1 MSRVLGIDLGTTY
14 TAVACIDDYGKPV
27 VLKNSDGRNTTPSA
41 VFFDAPH
48 YVVGEVALQSTL
60 TDPQHVVQFVKR
72 FMGAKN
78 HRIRVG
84 DNEYSPEFVS
94 SLILR
99 KVVQEAEDALGERT
113 DGVVITVPAYFG
125 EAQRHAT
132 WQAAQLAGLKVLRL
146 INEPTAA
153 ALSYGI
159 SNRHSQPRNIL
170 VYDLGGG
177 TFDVTILRVSKNNL
191 EVLGVGGDSNLGGK
205 DIDDLIMN
213 FIEERVSEELGCD
226 IEWDDVSEAELRFK
240 AEAAKRQL
248 SGRSSVPI
256 TLKAR
261 RQTREMVGAATTTAT
276 TTSSTRIVPPANTT
290 TPVRIEI
297 TRDEFENLCA
307 DLLTRTELVLDV
319 VLSRAGLEWSD
330 ISEVLCVGGSSRMPM
345 VREMLARVSGKKP
358 LLHDPDECVAK
369 GAAIQAALL
378 AKESMEDVEST
389 MRITHVLPHSLG
401 VAAMKNG
408 EVFIDH
414 IVPALTPLPFQTTRH
429 GYTTAIDNQTSVEV
443 RVYEGE
449 SEDPESY
456 SAPIGTF
463 ALNVLPPRPQGL
475 PDLSVEF
482 LCDENARITAIA
494 RDHDTKKESRA
505 LLTFSNHTAEFS
517 DGERFAVQRIDD
529 GYGLE
534 AELLAQA
541 IVS

>member
-14 TAVACIDDYGKPV
+14 SAVACIDEYGKPV

-60 TDPQHVVQFVKR
+60 TDPRHVVQFAKR

-84 DNEYSPEFVS
+84 ENEYSPEFVS

-99 KVVQEAEDALGERT
+99 KVVQEAEDALGERA
-113 DGVVITVPAYFG
+113 DSVVIAVPAYFG

-132 WQAAQLAGLKVLRL
+132 AKAAQLAGLKVLRL

-205 DIDDLIMN
+205 DIDDLMMN
-213 FIEERVSEELGCD
+213 FIEERVTEELGCD
-226 IEWDDVSEAELRFK
+226 IEWDEMGEAELRFK

-248 SGRSSVPI
+248 SGRGNVPV

-261 RQTREMVGAATTTAT
+261 KKTREFAGTA
-276 TTSSTRIVPPANTT
+276 TSSTRSNGFIAPPSDAT
-290 TPVRIEI
+290 TPVRIDI
-297 TRDEFENLCA
+297 SRDEFENLCA
-307 DLLTRTELVLDV
+307 DVLTRTELVLDV
-319 VLSRAGLEWSD
+319 VMRRADLDWCD

-345 VREMLARVSGKKP
+345 VREMLMRVSGKKP

-378 AKESMEDVEST
+378 AKENLENVEST
-389 MRITHVLPHSLG
+389 MRISHVLPHSLG
-401 VAAMKNG
+401 IAAMKNG
-408 EVFIDH
+408 EAFIDH
-414 IVPALTPLPFQTTRH
+414 IVPALTPLPCQTTRH
-429 GYTTAIDNQTSVEV
+429 GYTTVIDNQTSVQV

-456 SAPIGTF
+456 SSPIGTF
-463 ALNVLPPRPQGL
+463 ALDVLPPRPQGQ
-475 PDLSVEF
+475 PDISVEF
-482 LCDENARITAIA
+482 ICDENARITAIA

-505 LLTFSNHTAEFS
+505 LLTFSSQNAEYS
-517 DGERFAVQRIDD
+517 DDERFAVQRIDD
-529 GYGLE
+529 GYGHE